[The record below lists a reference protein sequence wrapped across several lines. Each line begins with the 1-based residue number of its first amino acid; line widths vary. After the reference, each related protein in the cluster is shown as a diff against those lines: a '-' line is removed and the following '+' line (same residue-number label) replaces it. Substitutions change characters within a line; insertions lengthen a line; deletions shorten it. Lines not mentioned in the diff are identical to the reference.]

1 MFKEDNFF
9 KKFKKYS
16 CYQGSYNMLG
26 IPQTTNVDVEL
37 PLTKLIPVEDSCYH
51 PYWSQNG

>member
-1 MFKEDNFF
+1 MFKENNFF

-26 IPQTTNVDVEL
+26 IPQITKVDVEL